1 MLHHICA
8 DDDVNRIN
16 DRGRDGHERADQLSA
31 DGADGERR
39 AKERKNKSE
48 HFYPCDLFVQEDG
61 GENRDEERI

>member
-1 MLHHICA
+1 MLHHIRA

-39 AKERKNKSE
+39 AKERKQE
-48 HFYPCDLFVQEDG
+48 RDDLDPRDLFVQENG
-61 GENRDEERI
+61 GENRNEERI